1 MTTLTTYLLLDGKCK
16 SAMEFYKSCF
26 GGELTMTTVGNS
38 PMKSFFP
45 ENMHN
50 KVVNARLISGN
61 ISISASDWLRPSE
74 TPVQGNMVCLYLS
87 SGTSTDVKALF
98 EKLSVGAQVTDPFTE
113 QPFGWYGALN
123 DQFGIRWMFH
133 ADKG

>member
-45 ENMHN
+45 ENMHD

-61 ISISASDWLRPSE
+61 ISISASDWLRPLE
-74 TPVQGNMVCLYLS
+74 TPVQGNMVCLYISATAIISIPKIITRLAIRA
-87 SGTSTDVKALF
+87 V
-98 EKLSVGAQVTDPFTE
+98 SVCLNQNVR
-113 QPFGWYGALN
+113 WY
-123 DQFGIRWMFH
+123 I
-133 ADKG
+133 